1 MKVKGAVL
9 QSQVVEGTISASDL
23 LALVRET
30 FQIPERAHARFYATD
45 NSYGGMQLLA
55 AQQRLVPPVIDV
67 TDASP
72 LKFRITWE
80 VPVAK
85 DEQG

>member
-9 QSQVVEGTISASDL
+9 YSQVVEGTISASDL

-45 NSYGGMQLLA
+45 NSYGGIGLVS
-55 AQQRLVPPVIDV
+55 AQQIPPLIDV
-67 TDASP
+67 SDSSP

-80 VPVAK
+80 LPVAK
-85 DEQG
+85 NEQG